1 MKKLLLGLLIIV
13 ITVFMA
19 GCGSSK
25 LAEVTGMNDTQEK
38 AAIKIFNDN
47 GIKELSNVEK
57 SSQGNNNFLF
67 KGDKFGMVFFTLNQD
82 KSIKNIVYETVPIYA
97 EGKPLNKFSDVIVS
111 NIERAEYEVAAQSA
125 VKDKLKS
132 PSTANFQSFP
142 VIMRNK
148 DIVLV
153 KGKLDAQNGF
163 GAMIRS
169 DYIVKLQLPNKTIMD
184 VYIQ

>member
-1 MKKLLLGLLIIV
+1 MKKLLLGLLIVV
-13 ITVFMA
+13 ITIFMA

-25 LAEVTGMNDTQEK
+25 LAELTGMNDAQEK

-47 GIKELSNVEK
+47 GIKELSDVEK
-57 SSQGNNNFLF
+57 SSQGDNLFLF
-67 KGDKFGMVFFTLNQD
+67 KNDRFGMVFFAVNPD
-82 KSIKNIVYETVPIYA
+82 KSIKNIVYETVTIYA
-97 EGKPLNKFSDVIVS
+97 EGNPLNKFSDVAVS
-111 NIERAEYEVAAQSA
+111 NKERAEYEVAAQSA

-132 PSTANFQSFP
+132 PSTASFQSFP
-142 VIMRNK
+142 VITRSK

-169 DYIVKLQLPNKTIMD
+169 DYIVKMQLPNKTALD

>member
-1 MKKLLLGLLIIV
+1 MRKLLLGLLIVVTAI
-13 ITVFMA
+13 FMA

-25 LAEVTGMNDTQEK
+25 LAEVTGMNDMQEK
-38 AAIKIFNDN
+38 ATIKIFNDN
-47 GIKELSNVEK
+47 GIKDLSNVEK
-57 SSQGNNNFLF
+57 SSQGNNIFLF
-67 KGDKFGMVFFTLNQD
+67 KSDKFGMVLFALNQD

-97 EGKPLNKFSDVIVS
+97 EGKSLNKFVDMAVS

-125 VKDKLKS
+125 VKNKLKS

-169 DYIVKLQLPNKTIMD
+169 DYIVKLQLPNKTILE
-184 VYIQ
+184 VNI